1 MWYSLGGGWLP
12 SLLAPFVNFV
22 TQLSQNPLTVEL
34 CVSPDGARVALGDRV
49 FKKCQRDEFRAAVV
63 LAAGFLK
70 HDKKRKHQPMTS
82 IAAPAQSVSG
92 AANSIFEEAAICGDT
107 AKLRALAKR
116 FRAIVTSGSVNTP
129 MWLQVVFGATVVE
142 KTTVAA
148 MRRYGLDISADPLSE
163 NDFLIACPGTTAHL
177 HSGYKLQS
185 PAQTFSDVVL
195 AVIIRVARK
204 ADIPFYNLF
213 GTKGTPVIRVY
224 STAFWKTFW
233 PRCIEAWCMSPDGFA
248 AQRKEFVANHGVV
261 PEPMK
266 KCRKSMSTAGLPAN
280 ISTVFNQLTTN
291 ERDAARYKELR
302 NYTISLSKKLVVDSQ
317 PCVRYGDDHR
327 APGSKTKC
335 VCPYAPERRWE
346 QCIKTETE
354 VEAMVSTPAT
364 VAIANGGQLPPCIT
378 GHIRVTIPATK
389 TIEAA
394 RQIAYDI
401 AGVETGELFDPVT
414 KARFTTEPPAGDIL
428 IGVGNFAPFTPAA
441 PNIVRWDVAGVVVGT
456 ARG

>member
-1 MWYSLGGGWLP
+1 MWYRLGGGWLP
-12 SLLAPFVNFV
+12 PLLAAVVNFV
-22 TQLSQNPLTVEL
+22 TQLNPNPLTVEL
-34 CVSPDGARVALGDRV
+34 CVSPDGARVALGGRI

-63 LAAGFLK
+63 LAAGFLN
-70 HDKKRKHQPMTS
+70 HDKKRKQHPMTS
-82 IAAPAQSVSG
+82 LAAPAQSVSD
-92 AANSIFEEAAICGDT
+92 AANLIFEAAAICGD
-107 AKLRALAKR
+107 AARLRALAKR
-116 FRAIVTSGSVNTP
+116 FRANVTTGSVNTP
-129 MWLQVVFGATVVE
+129 MWLQVVFGATGVE

-148 MRRYGLDISADPLSE
+148 MRKYGLELSARPLPE
-163 NDFLIACPGTTAHL
+163 NDFLIVSPGTTAHL

-195 AVIIRVARK
+195 AIIIRVARK

-213 GTKGTPVIRVY
+213 GKIGTPVIRVY
-224 STAFWKTFW
+224 STAFWKTVW

-248 AQRKEFVANHGVV
+248 AQREEFVANHGVV

-280 ISTVFNQLTTN
+280 ISALFNQLTTN
-291 ERDAARYKELR
+291 ERDASRYKALR
-302 NYTISLSKKLVVDSQ
+302 EQVVFLSKKLVVNSQ

-327 APGSKTKC
+327 AQGSKSKC

-364 VAIANGGQLPPCIT
+364 VAIANGGQLPPCVT
-378 GHIRVTIPATK
+378 GHIRVTVPPTK
-389 TIEAA
+389 TMEAA

-414 KARFTTEPPAGDIL
+414 KAMLTEPPAGDIL

-441 PNIVRWDVAGVVVGT
+441 PLTVRWDVAQVVVDT